1 MVREM
6 EALTGKTPSATLE
19 VTEAG
24 RASGARKDKV
34 SAFVER
40 LSQNRGGPDARQ
52 DTARGA

>member
-1 MVREM
+1 MVREI
-6 EALTGKTPSATLE
+6 EALTGKTPAAALE

-40 LSQNRGGPDARQ
+40 LSQNKGGPDTRQ

>member
-6 EALTGKTPSATLE
+6 EALTGKTPAATLE
-19 VTEAG
+19 VTEASM
-24 RASGARKDKV
+24 ASGARKDKV

>member
-6 EALTGKTPSATLE
+6 EALTGKTPAAALE
-19 VTEAG
+19 VTGAG
-24 RASGARKDKV
+24 MASGACKEKG

-40 LSQNRGGPDARQ
+40 RSQNRGGADARQ